1 MIHKFIMPKL
11 GWTMENGKIIKW
23 LKSEGDLVEKG
34 EELLAIET
42 AKVTIKVEAPESG
55 ILQRILYKEG
65 ETIPVNRTIALIIEP
80 GIEITDDEVKDFIL
94 KIKQEE
100 GDGLDQDRNV
110 KIKKDRQL
118 SRLTRPALKL
128 LASPKARKLARER
141 NIDLNEIRGTGPDG
155 VILARDVEM
164 FEKEL
169 KTAKM
174 PRLFQ
179 YPHDGRL
186 TILNEHE
193 IAGIRKVIAERMFN
207 SLKNSAQLTITKEI
221 NVDALVE
228 FRNIINKKMKN
239 EGRKLK
245 ISYTDIIAL
254 VVSEV
259 LSKHRK
265 FNASFDGKVLKIF
278 DEINLGIATA
288 TDRGLIVPVLW
299 NANKYSLFKL
309 SIKINELSK
318 GARKGNISLDNLSGS
333 TFTISNLGM
342 FGIGAFTPIV
352 NPPEIAILG
361 VGEISIRP
369 SYHQDRIKPAHT
381 MILSLSFDHQV
392 IDGHEAAI
400 FLNSIANYLESFER
414 LFDLHEMRLRRA
426 KEKLMFEQL
435 SDTEADYDVVI
446 LGSGP
451 AANDAVLNLAGFD
464 LKIAIIESEHL
475 GGTCLNEGCVPLKKM
490 FEIADL
496 RRKMV
501 FLEDE
506 GSITLDGQFKIDY
519 DAFISQRIENTKEI
533 RNSMARH
540 YTEMGISLIN
550 GVASFR
556 DEHSLQ
562 VTNTDGS
569 SKIITFKKAIIATG
583 SDYIPLKDNDGTL
596 LMDAKHFLN
605 SKHYPSSIAFFGED
619 KINLELA
626 SCLSHLGVEDL
637 YILIPHELDLHGFDE
652 DFVNAIV
659 ELLELNN
666 IEIYQHVSIKSI
678 EKTQNNNYLIRFF
691 DENEKEETIQVELIV
706 NGGAKKPRLDNLKLS
721 NAGIKVDESGN
732 LILNNGYQ
740 TSNPDVFAIGDV

>member
-1 MIHKFIMPKL
+1 
-11 GWTMENGKIIKW
+11 
-23 LKSEGDLVEKG
+23 
-34 EELLAIET
+34 
-42 AKVTIKVEAPESG
+42 
-55 ILQRILYKEG
+55 
-65 ETIPVNRTIALIIEP
+65 
-80 GIEITDDEVKDFIL
+80 
-94 KIKQEE
+94 
-100 GDGLDQDRNV
+100 
-110 KIKKDRQL
+110 
-118 SRLTRPALKL
+118 
-128 LASPKARKLARER
+128 
-141 NIDLNEIRGTGPDG
+141 
-155 VILARDVEM
+155 
-164 FEKEL
+164 
-169 KTAKM
+169 
-174 PRLFQ
+174 
-179 YPHDGRL
+179 
-186 TILNEHE
+186 
-193 IAGIRKVIAERMFN
+193 
-207 SLKNSAQLTITKEI
+207 
-221 NVDALVE
+221 
-228 FRNIINKKMKN
+228 
-239 EGRKLK
+239 
-245 ISYTDIIAL
+245 
-254 VVSEV
+254 VSEV

-740 TSNPDVFAIGDV
+740 TSNPDVFAIGDVINKTGNRLTYLASYQGMDVANVILNLNWKLTKQETIPRGLFMLPPATSVGQTESELKRKKQDYHRITYPFSRLINSQLINDRYGMMKILIDKNLQHIRGVQVIGHLSHEIISIATLAIEKKLKISDLPNIMYLHPTVSEIFKEVSLSWKLTRAFE